1 MVNVR
6 VQVMT
11 QISFLFIRFN
21 PVQYITQL
29 SESEEANN
37 ESVFVKD
44 GGEDTRTFVKMV
56 LSAWILTVNDVPRV
70 PQNVCPQPTTSYC
83 RKYVIWQLTSK
94 SYKHLTTTC
103 TRPLLH
109 TFSRNLPQFVRCF
122 NTTSNNGGND
132 NEKASS

>member
-1 MVNVR
+1 
-6 VQVMT
+6 MT

-56 LSAWILTVNDVPRV
+56 LSA
-70 PQNVCPQPTTSYC
+70 
-83 RKYVIWQLTSK
+83 
-94 SYKHLTTTC
+94 
-103 TRPLLH
+103 
-109 TFSRNLPQFVRCF
+109 
-122 NTTSNNGGND
+122 
-132 NEKASS
+132 

>member
-56 LSAWILTVNDVPRV
+56 LSA
-70 PQNVCPQPTTSYC
+70 
-83 RKYVIWQLTSK
+83 
-94 SYKHLTTTC
+94 
-103 TRPLLH
+103 
-109 TFSRNLPQFVRCF
+109 
-122 NTTSNNGGND
+122 
-132 NEKASS
+132 